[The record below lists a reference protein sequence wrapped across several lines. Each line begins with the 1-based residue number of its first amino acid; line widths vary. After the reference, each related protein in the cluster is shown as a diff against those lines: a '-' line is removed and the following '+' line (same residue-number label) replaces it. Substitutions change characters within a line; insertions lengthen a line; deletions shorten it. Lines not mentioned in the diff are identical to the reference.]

1 MNATK
6 HKRSTRIERN
16 KRHKQ
21 KQRTNNTVTAIVNA
35 RTRTRTR
42 KRQHDDVIADVRNVK
57 TLSHCLFALSLVIDE
72 HYN

>member
-1 MNATK
+1 MNASK

-21 KQRTNNTVTAIVNA
+21 KQRTNNTVTVNT

-42 KRQHDDVIADVRNVK
+42 KRQHDDGIADVRNVK
-57 TLSHCLFALSLVIDE
+57 TLSNCLFALSLVIDE
-72 HYN
+72 QYK